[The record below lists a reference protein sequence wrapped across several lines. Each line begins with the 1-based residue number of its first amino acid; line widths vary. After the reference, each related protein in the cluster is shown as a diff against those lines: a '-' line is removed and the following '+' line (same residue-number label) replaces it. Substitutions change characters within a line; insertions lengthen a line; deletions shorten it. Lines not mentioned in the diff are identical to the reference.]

1 MKLSKTQMI
10 FDLERWAVIHKFQEM
25 YQTKEEKEDALSKMS
40 DKDIEFL
47 IYCSSNMYA
56 NIFYSKFLKKE
67 ENIML
72 K

>member
-10 FDLERWAVIHKFQEM
+10 FELERWAVIHKFQEM
-25 YQTKEEKEDALSKMS
+25 YTTREEKEEALRKM
-40 DKDIEFL
+40 DNKDIRFL
-47 IYCSSNMYA
+47 IYCSNNMYA
-56 NIFYSKFLKKE
+56 NIFYSKFLEKE